1 VSQWFY
7 AEGNRERRGPLPSE
21 NIVELHRSGRIDADT
36 LLWRDGAGDWRP
48 LRDFAA
54 ELGIAPPAAADTD
67 APASAAPLPPPLQQV
82 PRYPAAAATPKQ
94 GLSGCAIAAIIGAIV
109 AVIGLAILAILAAI
123 ALPAY
128 KDYQQRARASMVY
141 TQLQPLSSD
150 IAGFAAAN
158 ERCPV
163 NGEDGFGSPES
174 YASGNLG
181 SVRVGRFEDGHCG
194 LEAQFNSPHEPAL
207 HGKTLW
213 LDYDMR
219 AATWECS
226 SDVDDKYLPAN
237 CRG

>member
-1 VSQWFY
+1 MSQWFY
-7 AEGNRERRGPLPSE
+7 AEGNRERRGPLETE
-21 NIVELHRSGRIDADT
+21 NIVELHRSGRIDDDT

-48 LRDFAA
+48 LRDFAP
-54 ELGIAPPAAADTD
+54 ELGIVPQQAAAD
-67 APASAAPLPPPLQQV
+67 PATAAPLPPPLQQV
-82 PRYPAAAATPKQ
+82 PRYPAAAPPPKQ
-94 GLSGCAIAAIIGAIV
+94 GMSGCAIAAIIGAVV
-109 AVIGLAILAILAAI
+109 AVILLAILAILAAI

-128 KDYQQRARASMVY
+128 KDYTQRAKTNVVY

-150 IAGFAAAN
+150 IATFAAAN

-174 YASGNLG
+174 YASGDLG
-181 SVRVGRFEDGHCG
+181 DVRVGRFEQGHCG
-194 LEAQFNSPHEPAL
+194 LEARFNIPQQPAL

-213 LDYDMR
+213 LDYDMQ